1 MIGLMMV
8 DPLSDN
14 VTFLLLLHGNIV
26 SLFFKSVQSFLTRKR
41 ILFAFLYLALFFI
54 SFLALYL

>member
-1 MIGLMMV
+1 MMV